1 MKNQPRTS
9 GDEVRSVH
17 AGRLPKRLPA
27 RSFFPHLPL
36 RFFFGRFAV
45 SDRIPMTRNGY
56 DKLKSEVD
64 QLDLVEMPRLTQRV
78 AAARSE
84 GDLSEN
90 AEYHGARESQ
100 GLLQAKINL
109 LRDKL
114 ARAVIVE
121 RAKEA
126 TDEVVFGATV
136 VVRDLKFGDN
146 EVFVLVGAG
155 EEDYDAGKI
164 NVASPL
170 AQGLLGRKVGEKVA
184 IEVPAGTMKFEILE
198 VKFEDN

>member
-1 MKNQPRTS
+1 MS
-9 GDEVRSVH
+9 
-17 AGRLPKRLPA
+17 
-27 RSFFPHLPL
+27 
-36 RFFFGRFAV
+36 
-45 SDRIPMTRNGY
+45 SDRIPMTRAGY
-56 DKLKSEVD
+56 DKLKAEID
-64 QLDLVEMPRLTQRV
+64 QLNTVEMPKLAQRV

-100 GLLQAKINL
+100 GMMQAKINML
-109 LRDKL
+109 ADKL

-121 RAKEA
+121 RPKEA
-126 TDEVVFGATV
+126 SDEVVFGATIV
-136 VVRDLKFGDN
+136 VKDLKFGDE

-170 AQGLLGRKVGEKVA
+170 AQGLLGRKVGEKVS
-184 IEVPAGTMKFEILE
+184 IDVPAGTMKFEILE
-198 VKFEDN
+198 VRFDD